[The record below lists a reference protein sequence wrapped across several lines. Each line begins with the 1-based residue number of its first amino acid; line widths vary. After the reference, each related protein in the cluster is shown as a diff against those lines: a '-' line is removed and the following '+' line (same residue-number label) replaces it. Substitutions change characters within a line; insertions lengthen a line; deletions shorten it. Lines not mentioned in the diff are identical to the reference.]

1 MNKFEYKVQGV
12 DYEVEIEEMEG
23 NIAKVSVN
31 GIPFEVELKQPI
43 NPAKAISRPKVA
55 APAPAPAA
63 APAARPAVPAAS
75 AGAGTAVKAPLPGT
89 ITTVNVKVGD
99 KVNVERSMVMNGRLD
114 GHIVQGHVDET
125 AKCIAMKDADG
136 STYFTFEYELNKE
149 MARKGYFTV
158 DKGSVTVNGVSLT
171 VCDPTD
177 NTFTVAIIPYTRENT
192 NFCDIKVGT
201 VVNIEFDILGK
212 YIARLKSFE

>member
-1 MNKFEYKVQGV
+1 MNKFECKVQGV

-55 APAPAPAA
+55 APAPAPAPAA
-63 APAARPAVPAAS
+63 APAARPAAPAAS

-99 KVNVERSMVMNGRLD
+99 KVNVGDTVVVLE
-114 GHIVQGHVDET
+114 
-125 AKCIAMKDADG
+125 AMKMQ
-136 STYFTFEYELNKE
+136 N
-149 MARKGYFTV
+149 
-158 DKGSVTVNGVSLT
+158 
-171 VCDPTD
+171 
-177 NTFTVAIIPYTRENT
+177 
-192 NFCDIKVGT
+192 
-201 VVNIEFDILGK
+201 NIEAECAGTITAILVNPGDSVMEGASLVT
-212 YIARLKSFE
+212 IG